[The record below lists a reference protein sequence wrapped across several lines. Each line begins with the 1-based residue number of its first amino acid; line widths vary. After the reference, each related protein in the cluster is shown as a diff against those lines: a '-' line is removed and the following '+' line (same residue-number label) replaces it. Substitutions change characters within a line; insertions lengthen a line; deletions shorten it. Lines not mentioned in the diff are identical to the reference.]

1 MARTVDTSLA
11 AISASL
17 KVDVQNRPIDPV
29 DTTRAEVVTLEAF
42 SIGRTA
48 GRAWAVA
55 AITARSTS
63 FSVPSILVT
72 WLHTLASSPYLPA
85 WPYPHSVYSCGMGH
99 RRLHRP
105 AATSLPHRGD
115 WRLWLSSSVGVD
127 PVYSLAASVG
137 GCSAAGYPAASLEAS
152 VGGDYRDDFALHRMD
167 WDYGIAAIR
176 S

>member
-1 MARTVDTSLA
+1 MVRTADTSLA
-11 AISASL
+11 AISASS
-17 KVDVQNRPIDPV
+17 KAEVQNRPIAPA
-29 DTTRAEVVTLEAF
+29 DTTQAEVVTLEAF

-48 GRAWAVA
+48 GRAWAAA

-63 FSVPSILVT
+63 FLVPSILVT
-72 WLHTLASSPYLPA
+72 WLHTLASSLYLPA
-85 WPYPHSVYSCGMGH
+85 WPYPHSVCSCGMGH
-99 RRLHRP
+99 RRLRRP

-115 WRLWLSSSVGVD
+115 WSLWLSSSVGAD

-137 GCSAAGYPAASLEAS
+137 GCLAAGYPAASLEAS

-167 WDYGIAAIR
+167 WDYGIAVIR